1 MLLIF
6 LQNDKLQTQV
16 PWWLWAVL
24 AFFAAD
30 NLMSWLS
37 SPLIF
42 YPAMLVLGAFVIV
55 HSLGL
60 TYIVLPLVKQTL
72 WFTVKRLRIDRLF

>member
-1 MLLIF
+1 
-6 LQNDKLQTQV
+6 V
-16 PWWLWAVL
+16 PWWLWALL

-42 YPAMLVLGAFVIV
+42 CPTTSYKT
-55 HSLGL
+55 L
-60 TYIVLPLVKQTL
+60 TKYQRK
-72 WFTVKRLRIDRLF
+72 

>member
-1 MLLIF
+1 MIS
-6 LQNDKLQTQV
+6 LQQDKLQTQV
-16 PWWLWAVL
+16 PWWLWALL

-37 SPLIF
+37 SPLVF
-42 YPAMLVLGAFVIV
+42 YPAMLLLGALVIV

-60 TYIVLPLVKQTL
+60 TYIVLPLVKQTV
-72 WFTVKRLRIDRLF
+72 WFTVRRMRIDRLF

>member
-1 MLLIF
+1 
-6 LQNDKLQTQV
+6 V
-16 PWWLWAVL
+16 PWWLWALL

-42 YPAMLVLGAFVIV
+42 YPAMLVLGALVIV

-60 TYIVLPLVKQTL
+60 TYIVIPLVKQTL
-72 WFTVKRLRIDRLF
+72 WFTVRRLRIDRLF